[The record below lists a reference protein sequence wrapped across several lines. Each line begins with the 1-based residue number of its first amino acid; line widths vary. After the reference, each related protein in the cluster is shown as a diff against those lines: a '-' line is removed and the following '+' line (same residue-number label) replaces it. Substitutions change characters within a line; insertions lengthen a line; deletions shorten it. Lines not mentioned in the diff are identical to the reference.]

1 MSAPGPLS
9 RPCGKGERG
18 PRASV
23 HQHPMGGPRFTLWHE
38 GTRDEGPII
47 STRKELNPCHMRS
60 RSMPGRTGIRVL
72 EGTIDER
79 QRTDAVTI
87 HFKDAPTH
95 ARPATQMN
103 SGDSNQEQV
112 ATLSLRRSLIP
123 LASIGVVIAG
133 MVGLFAYAGGWLSP
147 HILSPAPMID
157 TFQKVNGLYPGF
169 RRNHAKGVCVT
180 GYFESNGR
188 GVELSRAAVFP
199 AGIQLTEFSLE
210 LRRAACTT
218 TIRVGTLPCLLHRAP
233 RDRRHEGTPRSRGWP
248 TLPRSG

>member
-1 MSAPGPLS
+1 
-9 RPCGKGERG
+9 
-18 PRASV
+18 
-23 HQHPMGGPRFTLWHE
+23 
-38 GTRDEGPII
+38 
-47 STRKELNPCHMRS
+47 
-60 RSMPGRTGIRVL
+60 MPGRTGIRVL

-112 ATLSLRRSLIP
+112 ATLSLRRSLIR

-157 TFQKVNGLYPGF
+157 TLRHRLLREQWA
-169 RRNHAKGVCVT
+169 RC
-180 GYFESNGR
+180 
-188 GVELSRAAVFP
+188 RAVQ
-199 AGIQLTEFSLE
+199 GS
-210 LRRAACTT
+210 
-218 TIRVGTLPCLLHRAP
+218 GLPCRSETRDMTAKSALFIPASLLAATLALALPALNIEISATEQSRPTATTVDDTVSSYP
-233 RDRRHEGTPRSRGWP
+233 RGGTAGVGP
-248 TLPRSG
+248 